1 MNARPH
7 HRRRHTARGVTA
19 LRAGL
24 VAALLVTASPALA
37 SATSGPAPT
46 ADAADAAGA
55 DASGHAGLAVLDHLD
70 FLTTTVTP
78 PEQAGHTTYRIEQEP
93 AVGTLWTYADA
104 RDGGAFERVGGGPYD
119 EASDTWGQGAF
130 NADDVSR
137 AAVVYLR
144 HWRARGDDHSRE
156 QAYEMLRGLAYLQT
170 DAGPDAGN
178 VVLWMQPD
186 GTLNPSPEP
195 VELPDPSDSGASYWL
210 ARTTWALGEG
220 YAAFAEDD
228 PAFAAFLADRLD
240 LALGAIERQ
249 SLVRYGT
256 YDVADGV
263 QVPAWL
269 IVDGADA
276 SAEAAIG
283 LAAFVGAAP
292 PSPLVDRARTALRQ
306 LAEGVAAMSAGDA
319 RHYPYGAI
327 LPWTHSR
334 SFWHAWASQM
344 PVGLVAASAA
354 LDEPGLRE
362 AAVEDAATF
371 TPYLMTA
378 TGAVNGWTPTPSDV
392 TQIAYGTDARLQS
405 LLAVA
410 DAQGSE
416 GLADVAAMTAGWYF
430 GANRAGTPMYE
441 RATGVTYDGLAPDG
455 GVNRNSGAESTIHG
469 LLSMLALEAHPDVA
483 AKAATRTVLGAQDGV
498 QVIEAEGATTDG
510 GAVVAPEQAW
520 TGESAWSGGAYL
532 SLPAGAGARLTVPA
546 SGERRLVQ
554 PVVELDQGPG
564 AGTADWRTG
573 SYGLGTLSTG
583 VGAQGVT
590 EAPGALLP
598 TVLRGA
604 VGPRTTTL
612 DVTVRAGAGQP
623 VRLDAVMLRP
633 AVSRLVLSGG
643 GGTTVLLSSAAGQ
656 PTARRVDVPGSGR
669 ATVSTYDGRGAL
681 VARWS
686 TGEVVAP
693 VLDGGFTVVDRP

>member
-1 MNARPH
+1 M
-7 HRRRHTARGVTA
+7 TARQHRPRRTARRLTA
-19 LRAGL
+19 LRAAL
-24 VAALLVTASPALA
+24 VAALLVTACPALA
-37 SATSGPAPT
+37 SAATGPVPA

-55 DASGHAGLAVLDHLD
+55 PELANLDHLD
-70 FLTTTVTP
+70 FLTTSVTP
-78 PEQAGHTTYRIEQEP
+78 PAQAGHTTYRIEQEP

-104 RDGGAFERVGGGPYD
+104 RDGDAFERVGGGPFD
-119 EASDTWGQGAF
+119 EATGTYGQGAF

-144 HWRARGDDHSRE
+144 HWNQHRDDHSRS
-156 QAYEMLRGLAYLQT
+156 QAYEMLRGLTYLQT

-186 GTLNPSPEP
+186 GTLNPSPQP

-220 YAAFAEDD
+220 YAAFADDD
-228 PAFAAFLADRLD
+228 PEFAAFLADRLD

-263 QVPAWL
+263 KVPAWL

-283 LAAFVGAAP
+283 LAAFVQAAPP
-292 PSPLVDRARTALRQ
+292 PSPLLERSRTALRQ

-334 SFWHAWASQM
+334 SFWHAWSSQM

-410 DAQGSE
+410 DAQNSD

-441 RATGVTYDGLAPDG
+441 RSTGVTYDGLAPDG
-455 GVNRNSGAESTIHG
+455 TVNRNSGAESTIHG
-469 LLSMLALEAHPDVA
+469 LLSMLALEAHPGVA
-483 AKAATRTVLGAQDGV
+483 AKATSRTSLRVQDGV
-498 QVIEAEGATTDG
+498 HVVEAEGAATQG
-510 GAVVAPEQAW
+510 GSVVTSEQTW

-532 SLPAGAGARLTVPA
+532 SLPAGASARLTVPA
-546 SGERRLVQ
+546 STERRLVQ
-554 PVVELDQGPG
+554 PVVDLAEGST
-564 AGTADWRTG
+564 ATADWRAG
-573 SYGLGTLSTG
+573 SYSLGPLSTG

-598 TVLRGA
+598 TVLKGA
-604 VGPRTTTL
+604 IGPTATTL
-612 DVTVRAGAGQP
+612 DVSVGVGADQP

-643 GGTTVLLSSAAGQ
+643 GGSTVLLSSAAGQ
-656 PTARRVDVPGSGR
+656 PTARRVDVPGTGR
-669 ATVSTYDGRGAL
+669 ATVSAYDGRGRL

-686 TGEVVAP
+686 TGKVIAP
-693 VLDGGFTVVDRP
+693 ILDGGFTIVDRP